1 MSKGKGGVYFI
12 LYLAVLLELLII
24 IVERDEAEEH
34 LKKEQESLR
43 QKNKRIQL
51 IAETIIN
58 ALRGS
63 QTSLSSTSNQSMT
76 LGDPKEPERE
86 FLVKVRV
93 SDPSR
98 DSVND
103 LSLAIYRN
111 DARVDSLQITGD
123 TALYPRT
130 KVGQDYIFNYKFK
143 PTYGE
148 GIYKLRFS
156 ARTNQVIGVAPGASE
171 NDTVKIG
178 AVQLT
183 VKELKEVKNGIA
195 ENVQLRGYIDSLL
208 SDQYRDFSTN
218 IGNNE
223 FVVDVKRPEAKVF
236 DQLAAMPQLSDF
248 NSFPGI
254 ELPNP
259 IRIEGA
265 ESKTVQITKIEG
277 PGEIKKIDTNW
288 YWVYTPNSSEIGQ
301 GYTVRYQ
308 AKANRGGGAK
318 DMASG
323 SFTVSVKKLQP
334 VDSVMYFPNLADDG
348 EPANIQ
354 VFTKVP
360 FKVNGKFQ
368 DLNGTYKL
376 KITLDG
382 AVYKEP
388 NEPTF
393 EFTPVYGEMEGKKLG
408 VEVLFR
414 SPYMRDFVSLDK
426 DEFTIQPPTL
436 VAGGSGKWTQG
447 DPKVIKFKAG
457 FGIEGHFTEADGDLN
472 VNSDGGYLD
481 TKATKLSEYD
491 YQVRVI
497 KEPVFKRDPIKIKA
511 TLTHPGSGTT
521 TTKNFTLSPKKRR

>member
-93 SDPSR
+93 SDPTR

-111 DARVDSLQITGD
+111 DTRVDSLLITSD
-123 TALYPRT
+123 TALYPRV

-143 PTYGE
+143 PNYGE

-236 DQLAAMPQLSDF
+236 DQLAALPGVSDF

-265 ESKTVQITKIEG
+265 ESKTVQITKTEG
-277 PGEIKKIDTNW
+277 PGEITKIDTNW
-288 YWVYTPNSSEIGQ
+288 YWVYKPAAGEAGQ

-318 DMASG
+318 DMYNG
-323 SFTVSVKKLQP
+323 SFTVSVKP
-334 VDSVMYFPNLADDG
+334 FAPADSTPFEPYDEETKEALAY
-348 EPANIQ
+348 
-354 VFTKVP
+354 TKVL
-360 FKVNGKFQ
+360 FKINQLYQGL
-368 DLNGTYKL
+368 DGSYRLKL
-376 KITLDG
+376 TLDG
-382 AVYKEP
+382 QDLKTVDGATY
-388 NEPTF
+388 
-393 EFTPVYGEMEGKKLG
+393 EFRPEFGTMEGKTLG
-408 VEVLFR
+408 ITTLFK
-414 SPYMRDFVSLDK
+414 SPYARDYVEINSK
-426 DEFTIQPPTL
+426 SVKIEAPPFL
-436 VAGGSGKWTQG
+436 VGKFPKSMKIG
-447 DPKVIKFKAG
+447 DPTTISFIAG
-457 FGIEGHFTEADGDLN
+457 YGIEGDYSELDGDLS
-472 VNSDGGYLD
+472 VSSDGSVFD
-481 TKATKLSEYD
+481 NKAVKGEGNKYTLRLLKTPSGVDKKGKDVNLT
-491 YQVRVI
+491 
-497 KEPVFKRDPIKIKA
+497 FTDPKTGQSKSK
-511 TLTHPGSGTT
+511 TLR
-521 TTKNFTLSPKKRR
+521 FYPKGK

>member
-93 SDPSR
+93 SDPAR

-111 DARVDSLQITGD
+111 DSRVDSLLITSD

-143 PTYGE
+143 PNYGE

-223 FVVDVKRPEAKVF
+223 FIVDVKRPEAKVF
-236 DQLAAMPQLSDF
+236 DQLTVVPQLSDF
-248 NSFPGI
+248 NSFPSL

-259 IRIEGA
+259 LRIEGA
-265 ESKTVQITKIEG
+265 ESKSVQITKTEG
-277 PGEIKKIDTNW
+277 PGDIVKIDTNW
-288 YWVYTPNSSEIGQ
+288 YWIHKPATGDVGQ
-301 GYTVRYQ
+301 SYTVRYT
-308 AKANRGGGAK
+308 AKASRGGGAK
-318 DMASG
+318 DISSG
-323 SFTVSVKKLQP
+323 QFSVMVKPLSPADSTPFEP
-334 VDSVMYFPNLADDG
+334 VDDEKN
-348 EPANIQ
+348 
-354 VFTKVP
+354 VFCYTKVP
-360 FKVNGKFQ
+360 FKINGSYAGL
-368 DLNGTYKL
+368 DGSYKIKL
-376 KITLDG
+376 TLDG
-382 AVYKEP
+382 QDFKEVP
-388 NEPTF
+388 NPTY
-393 EFTPVYGEMEGKKLG
+393 EFTPEFQSMEGKTLG
-408 VEVLFR
+408 VTILFR
-414 SPYMRDFVSLDK
+414 SPYAKEYVVLEDK
-426 DEFTIQPPTL
+426 KFKIEPPPL
-436 VAGGSGKWTQG
+436 NIAFNPRFNVG
-447 DPKVIKFKAG
+447 DPTSIRFKAG
-457 FGIEGHFTEADGDLN
+457 YGISSYYSELAGDLS
-472 VNSDGGYLD
+472 VTSDGSVFD
-481 TKATKLSEYD
+481 SKASKQEYPYFTLRLLKTPNGID
-491 YQVRVI
+491 KKG
-497 KEPVFKRDPIKIKA
+497 KEVNVTFTDGA
-511 TLTHPGSGTT
+511 TGQS
-521 TTKNFTLSPKKRR
+521 TTKVIRFYPKKK

>member
-93 SDPSR
+93 SDPAR

-111 DARVDSLQITGD
+111 DTRVDSLLITSD
-123 TALYPRT
+123 TALYPRV

-143 PTYGE
+143 PSYGE
-148 GIYKLRFS
+148 GVYKLRFS

-236 DQLAAMPQLSDF
+236 DQLAVQAQLSDF

-259 IRIEGA
+259 LRIEGA
-265 ESKTVQITKIEG
+265 EAKSVQITKTEG
-277 PGEIKKIDTNW
+277 PGEITKIDTNW
-288 YWVYTPNSSEIGQ
+288 YWIYKPAAGEAGQ
-301 GYTVRYQ
+301 TYTVRYS
-308 AKANRGGGAK
+308 AKANRGGGPK
-318 DMASG
+318 DLANGQFS
-323 SFTVSVKKLQP
+323 VSVKPFAPADSTPFEPLDEDNKP
-334 VDSVMYFPNLADDG
+334 VAY
-348 EPANIQ
+348 
-354 VFTKVP
+354 TKVL
-360 FKVNGKFQ
+360 FKINQLYQGL
-368 DLNGTYKL
+368 DGSYKL
-376 KITLDG
+376 KLTLDG
-382 AVYKEP
+382 QDLKTVEGATY
-388 NEPTF
+388 
-393 EFTPVYGEMEGKKLG
+393 EFRPEFGAMEGKVLG
-408 VEVLFR
+408 IQTLFK
-414 SPYMRDFVSLDK
+414 SPYSKEYVEISKESVKILA
-426 DEFTIQPPTL
+426 PPFNATF
-436 VAGGSGKWTQG
+436 GKTYYDG
-447 DPKVIKFKAG
+447 DPMTIRFKAG
-457 FGIEGHFTEADGDLN
+457 YGIDGDFSEIDGDLN
-472 VNSDGGYLD
+472 VTSDGGVFD
-481 TKATKLSEYD
+481 SKATKGEGINYT
-491 YQVRVI
+491 VRILKNPNKTDKKGKDINV
-497 KEPVFKRDPIKIKA
+497 
-511 TLTHPGSGTT
+511 TLTD
-521 TTKNFTLSPKKRR
+521 PKTGQSKSKIVRFFPKRK

>member
-111 DARVDSLQITGD
+111 DSRVDSLLITGD
-123 TALYPRT
+123 TALYPRV

-143 PTYGE
+143 PSYGE

-236 DQLAAMPQLSDF
+236 DQLAALPGLSDF

-265 ESKTVQITKIEG
+265 QSKGVVITKTEG
-277 PGEIKKIDTNW
+277 PGEIRQPEGDTNW
-288 YWVYTPNSSEIGQ
+288 YWFYKPNSGEAGQ

-318 DMASG
+318 DIANG
-323 SFTVSVKKLQP
+323 QFTVTVKPLTP
-334 VDSVMYFPNLADDG
+334 VAGDSAMYFPTEVDEETNKYTVT
-348 EPANIQ
+348 PY
-354 VFTKVP
+354 TRVP
-360 FKVNGKFQ
+360 FKVNGKYAE
-368 DLNGTYKL
+368 LNGSYRIKL
-376 KITLDG
+376 TLDG
-382 AVYKEP
+382 ADFKTVD
-388 NEPTF
+388 EPTV
-393 EFTPVYGEMEGKKLG
+393 EFTPVFLEHEGKKLG
-408 VEVLFR
+408 VKILFR
-414 SPYMRDFVSLDK
+414 SPYMREYVQLQEQEFVINPPIFQAPRSK
-426 DEFTIQPPTL
+426 TITEGNNL
-436 VAGGSGKWTQG
+436 VKFSAGY
-447 DPKVIKFKAG
+447 
-457 FGIEGHFTEADGDLN
+457 GIEGFYTEA
-472 VNSDGGYLD
+472 
-481 TKATKLSEYD
+481 
-491 YQVRVI
+491 
-497 KEPVFKRDPIKIKA
+497 
-511 TLTHPGSGTT
+511 
-521 TTKNFTLSPKKRR
+521 